1 MYLRVGIRF
10 LDPEGFIPE
19 ASASSVAAREK
30 REETDMRALMMDL
43 PLTLPSIL
51 EHAALYHGD
60 REVVTRTVEG
70 PIHRYSYRDALAR
83 AKQMARA
90 LLRLGVKPGDRVAT
104 LAWSTH
110 RHFELYFAVTGI
122 GAVLHTINPRL
133 HEDQIVWV
141 ANHAEDAVLFFDITF
156 ADEVARLAPR
166 MPTVRTVVA
175 MTDAAHAP
183 AGALVYEDLI
193 AAETADF
200 DWPELDERQASGLCY
215 TSGTTGNPKGVLYG
229 HRSTVIHALALAL
242 PDAFDLSARDTVL
255 PCAQMYHANAWCTP
269 YAAPLVGA
277 KLVLPGRQLD
287 GPSICDLATG
297 EGATFLL
304 GVPTIWV
311 GVLDHLD
318 QTGGRLSTVRNV
330 AIGGSAPTAA
340 LIDRVEEKLGA
351 TVRQIWGMTE
361 MSPLGVINTALP
373 EHAGED
379 PGAATRRKLK
389 QGRGLWGVDLRI
401 VDETGVEQPR
411 DGQSPGALQVRGPWT
426 ASAYFKQDGAAAFT
440 EDGWFDTGDIATID
454 AEGYLRLTD
463 RAKDVIKSGGEWIS
477 TLDLEDAV
485 CSHPA
490 VAMAAAVGVPHPK
503 WDERPLLLVVLRP
516 GHSAEP
522 EALKAHVAD
531 RVARWWTPDEVRIV
545 DALPIGPTGKVL
557 KRELREQLAIA
568 PAS

>member
-1 MYLRVGIRF
+1 MLG
-10 LDPEGFIPE
+10 
-19 ASASSVAAREK
+19 
-30 REETDMRALMMDL
+30 LMMDR

-70 PIHRYSYRDALAR
+70 PIHRYGYADALSR
-83 AKQMARA
+83 AKRMAKA
-90 LLRLGVKPGDRVAT
+90 LLALGVKPGDRVAT

-133 HEDQIVWV
+133 HDDQIVWV
-141 ANHAEDAVLFFDITF
+141 ANHAEDSFLFFDITF
-156 ADEVARLAPR
+156 AEQVAALSPR
-166 MPTVRTVVA
+166 MPTVKTVVA

-183 AGALVYEDLI
+183 AGVLAYEDLL
-193 AAETADF
+193 AAQSPEF
-200 DWPELDERQASGLCY
+200 DWPVLDEKSASGLCY
-215 TSGTTGNPKGVLYG
+215 TSGTTGNPKGVLYS
-229 HRSTVIHALALAL
+229 HRSTVLHAMALAF
-242 PDAFDLSARDTVL
+242 PDAFDLSARDVVL

-287 GPSICDLATG
+287 GPSICDLAVQ

-318 QTGGRLSTVRNV
+318 STGQSLKTVRTV
-330 AIGGSAPTAA
+330 TIGGSAPTAA
-340 LIDRVEEKLGA
+340 LIDRVEDKLGA

-361 MSPLGVINTALP
+361 MSPLGVINTPLP
-373 EHAGED
+373 THAGED
-379 PGAATRRKLK
+379 PAAATQRKLK

-401 VDETGVEQPR
+401 MGEDGQIQPR
-411 DGQSPGALQVRGPWT
+411 DGRSVGALQVRGPWT
-426 ASAYFKQDGAAAFT
+426 AGAYFKQDGAAAFT
-440 EDGWFDTGDIATID
+440 DDGWFDTGDIATID
-454 AEGYLRLTD
+454 PEGYLRLTD

-503 WDERPLLLVVLRP
+503 WDERPLLLVTLRP
-516 GHSAEP
+516 GASADP
-522 EALKAHVAD
+522 EVLKAHVAA
-531 RVARWWTPDEVRIV
+531 RVAKWWTPDEVRIV
-545 DALPIGPTGKVL
+545 EALPIGPTGKVL
-557 KRELREQLAIA
+557 KRELRDALATQA
-568 PAS
+568 PASSPS

>member
-1 MYLRVGIRF
+1 ML
-10 LDPEGFIPE
+10 
-19 ASASSVAAREK
+19 
-30 REETDMRALMMDL
+30 ALMMDR

-60 REVVTRTVEG
+60 RKVVTRTVEG
-70 PIHRYSYRDALAR
+70 PIHRYGYADALAR
-83 AKQMARA
+83 SKQMAKA
-90 LLRLGVKPGDRVAT
+90 LLALGVKPGDRVAT

-133 HEDQIVWV
+133 HDDQIVWV
-141 ANHAEDAVLFFDITF
+141 ARHAEDSVLFFDITF
-156 ADEVARLAPR
+156 AEQVAALAPR
-166 MPTVRTVVA
+166 IPSVRTLVA
-175 MTDAAHAP
+175 MTDRAHAP
-183 AGALVYEDLI
+183 DGALVYEDLI
-193 AAETADF
+193 ASETPEF
-200 DWPELDERQASGLCY
+200 EWPAIDERQASGLCY

-229 HRSTVIHALALAL
+229 HRSTVLHAMALAL
-242 PDAFDLSARDTVL
+242 PDAFDLSARDVVL

-277 KLVLPGRQLD
+277 GLVLPGRQLD
-287 GPSICDLATG
+287 GPSICELAVD

-318 QTGGRLSTVRNV
+318 QTGGRLTTVRNV

-361 MSPLGVINTALP
+361 MSPLGVINTPLP
-373 EHAGED
+373 HNAGED
-379 PGAATRRKLK
+379 RVAATQRKLK

-401 VDETGVEQPR
+401 MGDDGREQPR
-411 DGQSPGALQVRGPWT
+411 DGKSAGALQVRGPWT

-440 EDGWFDTGDIATID
+440 ADGWFDTGDIATID

-503 WDERPLLLVVLRP
+503 WDERPLLLVTLRP
-516 GHSAEP
+516 GQTAEP
-522 EALKAHVAD
+522 GALKAHVAE
-531 RVARWWTPDEVRIV
+531 RVAKWWVPDEVRIV
-545 DALPIGPTGKVL
+545 EALPIGPTGKVL
-557 KRELREQLAIA
+557 KRELRERLAG
-568 PAS
+568 ASPPPS